1 MADEIDL
8 RAALSGDNDLAQR
21 DLKNADFR
29 GKDLSS
35 RNFDGAHLNNANFS
49 NAILRNSTFHRSKVV
64 GLIAIGA
71 DCTDMKANGTIIF
84 NCNLQD
90 SDFSNADF
98 SRSHFQGTDFSR
110 SKLIGANFR
119 GCVFNE
125 KNLFEGATSDET
137 TMFDGATIMRPL
149 SRDPVFRFYGVER
162 GKLVRLPPESVISE
176 AVEYPSPSPRDIVN
190 TIESAKTAL
199 LKAASFEFSD
209 TPQSPGIGHN
219 RPPVDLALVAEE
231 VAETIDAFDD
241 LKKQLTGTSPEAGN
255 IQKNIIIVEE
265 TQSKIVSWTAKKLA
279 VFSDEFVKSAGQELG
294 KTKTWVALWLLVSGQ
309 ITTLLELISSFFG

>member
-21 DLKNADFR
+21 DLKNADFSGR
-29 GKDLSS
+29 DLSN
-35 RNFDGAHLNNANFS
+35 RNFDGAHLNDANFS
-49 NAILRNSTFHRSKVV
+49 NAILRNSTFHQSNVV
-64 GLIAIGA
+64 GLKAVGA
-71 DCTDMKANGTIIF
+71 DCTNMKANHTVFF
-84 NCNLQD
+84 NCNFQD
-90 SDFSNADF
+90 SEFSNAEF

-110 SKLIGANFR
+110 SKLHGVNFR
-119 GCVFNE
+119 DCVFNE
-125 KNLFEGATSDET
+125 GNLFEGVTSDET

-149 SRDPVFRFYGVER
+149 ARNPVFRFYGVER

-176 AVEYPSPSPRDIVN
+176 AVEPSSPSSRDIVN

-199 LKAASFEFSD
+199 LRAASFEFSD

-231 VAETIDAFDD
+231 VAETIGALDE
-241 LKKQLTGTSPEAGN
+241 LKGHFASANPANEN
-255 IQKNIIIVEE
+255 VQKNVKIVEKFG
-265 TQSKIVSWTAKKLA
+265 SKITSWTAKKLDI
-279 VFSDEFVKSAGQELG
+279 FSDEFVKSTGQELG

-309 ITTLLELISSFFG
+309 MTTLLELIFKFFG